1 MYARAVL
8 DKRAWAR
15 RPITVGRRNLRPF
28 TVYRAYS
35 DEAFSSS
42 MNTESLSNRGI
53 IHRPSGHSSE
63 EPNSD
68 ASSALSVLFVP
79 PSVAV
84 AEVGLPLQVSYRQSS
99 VIFTAPAT

>member
-53 IHRPSGHSSE
+53 IHRSSGHSSAE
-63 EPNSD
+63 RSND
-68 ASSALSVLFVP
+68 ASGALSVLLVP
-79 PSVAV
+79 PNRGQ